1 MAEYIRGF
9 IAIVRYLIPILSVL
23 LVALCGL
30 GLLSKRRK
38 TYTRVILCD
47 DMTEQPV
54 ADGEL
59 LVGSDEDCDIVID
72 GLEEKHCVISVCGK
86 EFSVRP
92 LGKAKIGVN
101 RHSVKNETHFN
112 PDDIISAGEREF
124 SLRIKSSRKKE
135 KESSNIY
142 KAASLCSLTLIQ
154 FFMMLSLMF
163 AFPTNGA
170 VIGGIFA
177 ILMVCEW
184 VYLII
189 TKFAGAFI
197 EVLVMFLLTLGM
209 TVVAHRDTSVMLK
222 QVICAAVGVIGAVV
236 LSKVIMSSKRAIAL
250 KGVAFIIGI
259 ALFSVN
265 MVFGVI
271 YNGAQNW
278 LNIAGFSF
286 QPSELI
292 KVILVF
298 ICGASV
304 EKINSVKD
312 SLLFTVFAVFCLG
325 SLAYLSDFGTALIYA
340 VVLFIVLVLRFCSV
354 KLLALLG
361 GTAVVLGGAVMIIFP
376 YVAKRIFSFGQA
388 WANASDSGYQQTRAM
403 IATASGGFFG
413 VGGGKGTLIKVSAAD
428 TDIVFGL
435 ISEEWG
441 LIVSLCALCCFVIF
455 TLYAIKVLST
465 SRSAYYGL
473 TSCAAAVLLLI
484 QAALNVFGSLDML
497 PFTGVTLPFIS
508 NGGSSLI
515 SCLMLTA
522 FLRTPLVLENSVF
535 KAERRREK

>member
-23 LVALCGL
+23 LVAVCGI

-38 TYTRVILCD
+38 SYKRVVLCD
-47 DMTEQPV
+47 DMTEQSIT
-54 ADGEL
+54 DGEFI
-59 LVGSDEDCDIVID
+59 VGSDDDCDIVMD
-72 GLEEKHCVISVCGK
+72 GIAEKHCVISVCGRA
-86 EFSVRP
+86 FSIRP

-101 RHSVKNETHFN
+101 RHSVKTDTPFA
-112 PDDIISAGEREF
+112 PDDIISAGNREF
-124 SLRIKSSRKKE
+124 SLRIKSSNKKE
-135 KESSNIY
+135 TENSNIY
-142 KAASLCSLTLIQ
+142 KAASVCSLTLIQ

-163 AFPTNGA
+163 AFPQKGTA
-170 VIGGIFA
+170 VCGIFLL
-177 ILMVCEW
+177 LMLGEW

-197 EVLVMFLLTLGM
+197 EVPVMFLLTVGM
-209 TVVAHRDTSVMLK
+209 TVVAHRDVSVMLK
-222 QVICAAVGVIGAVV
+222 QDICAAGGAAGAIV
-236 LSKVIMSSKRAIAL
+236 LSRVLMSAKRAIAL
-250 KGVAFIIGI
+250 RSIAFIVGI
-259 ALFSVN
+259 ALFGMN

-278 LNIAGFSF
+278 INIAGFSF
-286 QPSELI
+286 QPSEFI

-298 ICGASV
+298 ICGTGV
-304 EKINSVKD
+304 EKLNSVKD
-312 SLLFTVFAVFCLG
+312 SIMFCVFAVFCLG

-340 VVLFIVLVLRFCSV
+340 LVVFTVLALRFCSA
-354 KLLALLG
+354 KLLLILG
-361 GTAVVLGGAVMIIFP
+361 GAAALMGGAVMLIFP

-388 WANASDSGYQQTRAM
+388 WANAADSGYQQTRAM
-403 IATASGGFFG
+403 IATASGGLFG
-413 VGGGKGTLIKVSAAD
+413 VGGGNGKLIKVSAAD

-441 LIVSLCALCCFVIF
+441 LIVSMCTLFCFVLF
-455 TLYAIKVLST
+455 TLYAIKVLQT
-465 SRSAYYGL
+465 SRSTYYAL
-473 TSCAAAVLLLI
+473 TSCAAAVLLLA

-508 NGGSSLI
+508 NGGSSVI

-522 FLRTPLVLENSVF
+522 FFRTPLVLENTGF
-535 KAERRREK
+535 KAEGRECK